1 MNRLTLLNRNKSDL
15 YSNLIIIFLIILQN
29 LAFCDCIA
37 QKAFS
42 ISPPKLSFSNDSLII
57 RYGILE
63 ANNKDMFNI
72 YLEITDSEGAEI
84 NAYSLTGD
92 IGDSIKPGANRQI
105 IWNLSADSIYINN
118 TINIEIIAEKLA
130 LPEVILKEK
139 DLTEMS
145 ADIVK
150 TEDVPGD
157 EVMDKGV
164 ETPESRLSR
173 VNVGNHL
180 LKSTIF
186 PGWGLTRLSNG
197 KPFWL
202 FGVAGIGCITASVYF
217 NQKAHL
223 SYDDY
228 LTSSDDDI
236 TGYYDDA
243 ISQGNLSKIFAWSA
257 VVIWIA
263 DLGITGLKAS
273 GMNKSYRKSKLNAF
287 SISPSLDIKT
297 DTPTLSLYYNF

>member
-1 MNRLTLLNRNKSDL
+1 MYRLSIFIRKKSDSYTIHTVL
-15 YSNLIIIFLIILQN
+15 FLVILHH
-29 LAFCDCIA
+29 LTFCDCIA

-42 ISPPKLSFSNDSLII
+42 ISQPKLKFSNDSLMIG
-57 RYGILE
+57 YDILE
-63 ANNKDMFNI
+63 ANKEDKFNI
-72 YLEITDSEGAEI
+72 YLEITDSSGARI

-105 IWNLSADSIYINN
+105 IWNLSADSIFIHN
-118 TINIEIIAEKLA
+118 TINVEIIADKVIVSELLLEEKGLA
-130 LPEVILKEK
+130 EFSS
-139 DLTEMS
+139 DS
-145 ADIVK
+145 VK
-150 TEDVPGD
+150 TEDIPDKAFSDNVIEKSEA
-157 EVMDKGV
+157 EV
-164 ETPESRLSR
+164 SR

-180 LKSTIF
+180 LQSAIF

-197 KPFWL
+197 KPYWL

-228 LTSSDDDI
+228 LNSSDDDI

-243 ISQGNLSKIFAWSA
+243 VSQGNLSKIFAWSA

-263 DLGITGLKAS
+263 DLGIAGLKAS
-273 GMNKSYRKSKLNAF
+273 GMNKSYRKSKLDAF
-287 SISPSLDIKT
+287 SISPSIDIKT